1 MGDRHEII
9 VSRRP
14 LLLLVAGVVFP
25 VAACGR
31 SDSAGH
37 DAQEVEAR
45 PTTDGDSST
54 LEAPDAAAAP
64 LAVAGRK
71 VNPVSG
77 IRLSLPGE
85 ASALAPEKLGD
96 KRLSVVYVWPTDA
109 SWGYLAVEGPASFQV
124 GADIDAA
131 RAAAEAERERLV
143 SALVNPSEVK
153 ASQWDGFSQC
163 VQLTWSQR
171 TIPPGWSEETSVDAI
186 ALFLVDGVS
195 RSYTLVAY
203 VARGKLDSQ
212 SPAFK
217 AMCSLGSG

>member
-77 IRLSLPGE
+77 PH
-85 ASALAPEKLGD
+85 
-96 KRLSVVYVWPTDA
+96 
-109 SWGYLAVEGPASFQV
+109 
-124 GADIDAA
+124 
-131 RAAAEAERERLV
+131 
-143 SALVNPSEVK
+143 
-153 ASQWDGFSQC
+153 
-163 VQLTWSQR
+163 
-171 TIPPGWSEETSVDAI
+171 VDN
-186 ALFLVDGVS
+186 
-195 RSYTLVAY
+195 R
-203 VARGKLDSQ
+203 
-212 SPAFK
+212 
-217 AMCSLGSG
+217 